1 MKLVSNLDYFFHD
14 MIEIQKVD
22 TDTEGPALVNRLP
35 FSRSA
40 IREEH
45 KAERRMRN
53 AEMEAFM
60 ITVESLVELNIMEP
74 LQEHKPLSYC
84 KLYQNKTGNFKVKAA
99 FLSVKSHLYQCSIF
113 CTVLYY
119 TLYYTLY
126 YNLNHTLYYILKY
139 TLLYNVNWIVTHT
152 LYCSLFCMLYY
163 TLYYQ
168 NLLYP
173 LLYSVPYSIT

>member
-1 MKLVSNLDYFFHD
+1 MKVSFIMSNKFLIGNTLLVTKLVSNLDYFFHD

-53 AEMEAFM
+53 AEMEAVM

-139 TLLYNVNWIVTHT
+139 TLLYNVN
-152 LYCSLFCMLYY
+152 
-163 TLYYQ
+163 
-168 NLLYP
+168 
-173 LLYSVPYSIT
+173 

>member
-1 MKLVSNLDYFFHD
+1 MPPHGVIEIKVSIITSNKFLIENTLLVTKLVSNLDYFFHD

-53 AEMEAFM
+53 AEMEAVM

-74 LQEHKPLSYC
+74 LEHKPLSYW
-84 KLYQNKTGNFKVKAA
+84 KLYQNKTGNCKVKAT
-99 FLSVKSHLYQCSIF
+99 FLSVVK
-113 CTVLYY
+113 
-119 TLYYTLY
+119 
-126 YNLNHTLYYILKY
+126 
-139 TLLYNVNWIVTHT
+139 
-152 LYCSLFCMLYY
+152 
-163 TLYYQ
+163 
-168 NLLYP
+168 
-173 LLYSVPYSIT
+173 

>member
-1 MKLVSNLDYFFHD
+1 MKVSFITSNKFLIGNTLLVTKLVSNLDYFFHD

-53 AEMEAFM
+53 AEMEAVM

-74 LQEHKPLSYC
+74 LQEHKPLSYW

-99 FLSVKSHLYQCSIF
+99 FLSVVKKLLTPPATSTNVERLFSIAGLISDKRRKKLLPQRLEKILFLRENLY
-113 CTVLYY
+113 
-119 TLYYTLY
+119 
-126 YNLNHTLYYILKY
+126 
-139 TLLYNVNWIVTHT
+139 
-152 LYCSLFCMLYY
+152 MLSFK
-163 TLYYQ
+163 LEW
-168 NLLYP
+168 
-173 LLYSVPYSIT
+173 